1 MKLQRVFALTKKEM
15 KKTVREPAVLFMIFL
30 FPIVFVFA
38 FGASFGGVGGGQP
51 VYQMGV
57 VNLDQANSV
66 NSSQILLTALS
77 NTKILSIQI
86 YADNQTA
93 QNDLSQGKIQAVMI
107 IPTTFSQSF
116 ASYQAAP
123 NAPSKWINATI
134 SLYLDKGS
142 VVATQAIPPI
152 IQQVLAAFADEN
164 RQAAPS
170 PINLQ
175 TASLIEVKQASALD
189 FIAPGMFTF
198 ASIFLIMMVAQSFA
212 QDRENGMMKRIRI
225 TPTTPTEFMTSQVL
239 SYMVIALIQ
248 AILVFV
254 MVYLMGFRPNVG
266 ILSLRVRFHTG
277 AGVLA
282 VQRRLRLNHSHHRK
296 ITRRSNWNLLPLR
309 APTTVPRHLRRRIPL
324 LSSTSSWKIRTQL
337 LRHGRLN
344 LTLPKRRR
352 YHQPRCTIGHDNII
366 CILHSHLGHRHNP
379 VRKILQNLNK
389 HYSPQIETGK
399 FPQSIMRTEK

>member
-15 KKTVREPAVLFMIFL
+15 KKTVREPVVLFMIFL

-51 VYQMGV
+51 VYQIGV
-57 VNLDQANSV
+57 VNMDQANSV
-66 NSSQILLTALS
+66 NSSQIFLTALS

-86 YADNQTA
+86 YANNQTA

-134 SLYLDKGS
+134 SLCLDKGS
-142 VVATQAIPPI
+142 IVATQAIPPI
-152 IQQVLAAFADEN
+152 IQQVLAAFTDEN
-164 RQAAPS
+164 QQVAPS

-175 TASLIEVKQASALD
+175 TASLVEVKQASALD

-248 AILVFV
+248 AILVFA

-266 ILSLRVRFHTG
+266 IPIYAFAFILVLVFSLSNVGFGLITATIAKSSGAATG
-277 AGVLA
+277 ISFLFV
-282 VQRRLRLNHSHHRK
+282 
-296 ITRRSNWNLLPLR
+296 
-309 APTTVPRHLRRRIPL
+309 IPQL
-324 LSSTSSWKIRTQL
+324 FLGTFVGASLSSAAQ
-337 LRHGRLN
+337 
-344 LTLPKRRR
+344 
-352 YHQPRCTIGHDNII
+352 
-366 CILHSHLGHRHNP
+366 
-379 VRKILQNLNK
+379 VA
-389 HYSPQIETGK
+389 GK
-399 FPQSIMRTEK
+399 FVPSYYVTDALTSLFLRGAAITSPAVLLDMAILSVSCIAILAIGIILYGKYYKI